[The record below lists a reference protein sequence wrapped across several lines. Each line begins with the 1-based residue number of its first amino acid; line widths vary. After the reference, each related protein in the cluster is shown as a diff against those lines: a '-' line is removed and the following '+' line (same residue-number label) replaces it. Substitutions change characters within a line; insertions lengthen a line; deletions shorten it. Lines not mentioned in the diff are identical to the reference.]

1 METNAVYFG
10 ELSNNRQRLSID
22 IRHLRSLSGSQAQC
36 RQIRRRLELEGRQ
49 RQGILIKILNRSGS
63 TRSLD
68 QRSGETESLHA
79 EFVAGMARGVHLDR
93 APAVVTAPL
102 RKLDKYYLSGRNLIA
117 IGNQCHVRLEAIGGV
132 KLDAGLLV
140 TTDRLFLIT
149 STLAHFLDPLFSNRL
164 HTPSRRSEAQ
174 GMLFV
179 TADRKRLLGMQRG
192 LLRSTG

>member
-1 METNAVYFG
+1 M
-10 ELSNNRQRLSID
+10 
-22 IRHLRSLSGSQAQC
+22 
-36 RQIRRRLELEGRQ
+36 
-49 RQGILIKILNRSGS
+49 
-63 TRSLD
+63 
-68 QRSGETESLHA
+68 
-79 EFVAGMARGVHLDR
+79 
-93 APAVVTAPL
+93 P
-102 RKLDKYYLSGRNLIA
+102 
-117 IGNQCHVRLEAIGGV
+117 VRLEAIGGV

-164 HTPSRRSEAQ
+164 HTPSCRSEAQ